1 MNIVAIRWARR
12 AAVATCSFSLLI
24 LAGCSNAPKPE
35 ERAGYV
41 QTLNRYFEGR
51 PMCLWPEPVKFPAN
65 VTAGQAD
72 DRGFDALAHAGLL
85 TRRRSGG
92 DSYVFELTQEGRSA
106 LDPDP
111 LNKGA
116 GNFCYGR
123 RKIVSIDGARQN
135 SRTTELVEFRYS
147 VQQPAAWAKENAIER
162 AFPQIVSELTSA
174 HKAQATLLNTT
185 DGWQV
190 KDQPATVGPKQ
201 PQRPPTLAKTKAD
214 ALDKEPS

>member
-1 MNIVAIRWARR
+1 MNDFAIRWARR
-12 AAVATCSFSLLI
+12 AAVATSVFSLLM
-24 LAGCSNAPKPE
+24 LAGCSTAPKPE

-41 QTLNRYFEGR
+41 QSLNKYFEGR

-72 DRGFDALAHAGLL
+72 DRGFDALVDAGLL

-92 DSYVFELTQEGRSA
+92 DSYMFELTQQGRSA

-123 RKIVSIDGARQN
+123 RKIVSIDNARQN
-135 SRTTELVEFRYS
+135 SRTTELVEFRYA
-147 VQQPAAWAKENAIER
+147 VQQPAAWVKQTAIGR
-162 AFPQIVSELTSA
+162 AFPQVMSELTTQ
-174 HKAQATLLNTT
+174 HKAHATLLNTT

-201 PQRPPTLAKTKAD
+201 PQRPSTLAKAD
-214 ALDKEPS
+214 AFEKEPS